1 MATDKDDEKRI
12 TWLSIANLIATFIS
26 AIGVILVGLFTVN
39 ANNDTQLKLNL
50 LQRESNFALIETR
63 SSCLPNQ
70 LNGVCKEILEITNTG
85 QATARKVRIV
95 LAGDAP
101 GVLAY
106 IDDVTS
112 FAIKHTATAIELA
125 IKSIKQ
131 SSLIESTQNTSLD
144 SYEIDIDSLPPN
156 NTIQLQV
163 ASKPPA
169 FQIYTIDS
177 SAITIH
183 LHAKDNSR
191 FTSNNALAQSVI
203 RKFFADYFLVK
214 KFQISTYCDNCEG
227 VNANGSSN
235 NQINSQKNNDVN
247 SIAFSGLTKL
257 DIQQLTPQSSDNSVW
272 TGSVAATYIRPK
284 IWGNIQPLPT
294 PIVLYAEM
302 NDSSTSISPSGE
314 YQEIV
319 TLCQGSP
326 C

>member
-235 NQINSQKNNDVN
+235 NQINSQK
-247 SIAFSGLTKL
+247 IMML
-257 DIQQLTPQSSDNSVW
+257 
-272 TGSVAATYIRPK
+272 IR
-284 IWGNIQPLPT
+284 
-294 PIVLYAEM
+294 
-302 NDSSTSISPSGE
+302 
-314 YQEIV
+314 
-319 TLCQGSP
+319 
-326 C
+326 

>member
-163 ASKPPA
+163 AS
-169 FQIYTIDS
+169 
-177 SAITIH
+177 
-183 LHAKDNSR
+183 
-191 FTSNNALAQSVI
+191 
-203 RKFFADYFLVK
+203 
-214 KFQISTYCDNCEG
+214 
-227 VNANGSSN
+227 
-235 NQINSQKNNDVN
+235 
-247 SIAFSGLTKL
+247 
-257 DIQQLTPQSSDNSVW
+257 
-272 TGSVAATYIRPK
+272 TYIRPK

>member
-1 MATDKDDEKRI
+1 MPFEKLKDFLCQLGFGKRLSWRIFEMATDKDDEKRI

-163 ASKPPA
+163 AS
-169 FQIYTIDS
+169 
-177 SAITIH
+177 
-183 LHAKDNSR
+183 
-191 FTSNNALAQSVI
+191 
-203 RKFFADYFLVK
+203 
-214 KFQISTYCDNCEG
+214 
-227 VNANGSSN
+227 
-235 NQINSQKNNDVN
+235 
-247 SIAFSGLTKL
+247 
-257 DIQQLTPQSSDNSVW
+257 
-272 TGSVAATYIRPK
+272 TYIRPK